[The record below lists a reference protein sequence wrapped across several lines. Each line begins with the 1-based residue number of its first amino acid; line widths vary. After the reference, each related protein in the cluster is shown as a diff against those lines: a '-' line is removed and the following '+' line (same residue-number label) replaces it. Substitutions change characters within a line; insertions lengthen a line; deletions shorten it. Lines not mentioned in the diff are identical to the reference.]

1 MLLALALE
9 INGKFD
15 HFRFNFAALQQFTLT
30 NRPGKLISVML
41 HCNKKPSE
49 DEMAPKKTTPPSP
62 EPIDTALASGVEA
75 MKEGF
80 EKAVKGYDQI
90 VSFGKDNAEAVLKS
104 ANAAGKGI
112 ESINTEA
119 FAYARKSAE
128 ESVAAAKAIL
138 SSKSVEEAFELQSAF
153 GKAVF
158 ETYVDQLAKFGDMA
172 LAATRHAAEPIQARA
187 SAFAD
192 LVRVA

>member
-1 MLLALALE
+1 MGNSITFGLKNAAPQHFPLTRQPLRPISLML
-9 INGKFD
+9 
-15 HFRFNFAALQQFTLT
+15 Q
-30 NRPGKLISVML
+30 
-41 HCNKKPSE
+41 CNKKPSE
-49 DEMAPKKTTPPSP
+49 DQMAAKKSTNHSA

-90 VSFGKDNAEAVLKS
+90 VTFGKDNAEAVLKS

-128 ESVAAAKAIL
+128 ESVAGAKAVL
-138 SSKSVEEAFELQSAF
+138 SSKSIAKAF
-153 GKAVF
+153 
-158 ETYVDQLAKFGDMA
+158 
-172 LAATRHAAEPIQARA
+172 
-187 SAFAD
+187 
-192 LVRVA
+192 

>member
-1 MLLALALE
+1 M
-9 INGKFD
+9 
-15 HFRFNFAALQQFTLT
+15 AAKKST
-30 NRPGKLISVML
+30 NHS
-41 HCNKKPSE
+41 
-49 DEMAPKKTTPPSP
+49 A
-62 EPIDTALASGVEA
+62 EPIDTALATGVEA

-90 VSFGKDNAEAVLKS
+90 VAFGKDNAEAVLKS

-128 ESVAAAKAIL
+128 ESVAVAKAVL
-138 SSKSVEEAFELQSAF
+138 SSKTIEEAFQLQSEF
-153 GKAVF
+153 SKAVF
-158 ETYVDQLAKFGDMA
+158 ESYVDQLAKFGDMA
-172 LAATRHAAEPIQARA
+172 LATTRHAAEPIQGRA

>member
-1 MLLALALE
+1 
-9 INGKFD
+9 
-15 HFRFNFAALQQFTLT
+15 
-30 NRPGKLISVML
+30 
-41 HCNKKPSE
+41 
-49 DEMAPKKTTPPSP
+49 MAPKKSTTPSP
-62 EPIDTALASGVEA
+62 EPIDTALASGVDA

-90 VSFGKDNAEAVLKS
+90 FAFGKDNAEAVLKS

-153 GKAVF
+153 SKAVF

-172 LAATRHAAEPIQARA
+172 LATTRHAAEPIQARA

>member
-1 MLLALALE
+1 
-9 INGKFD
+9 
-15 HFRFNFAALQQFTLT
+15 
-30 NRPGKLISVML
+30 
-41 HCNKKPSE
+41 
-49 DEMAPKKTTPPSP
+49 MASKKTTTQSA

-80 EKAVKGYDQI
+80 EKAVKSYDQI
-90 VSFGKDNAEAVLKS
+90 FSFGKDNAEAVLKS

-128 ESVAAAKAIL
+128 ESVAVAKAVL
-138 SSKSVEEAFELQSAF
+138 SSKTIEEAFQLQSEF
-153 GKAVF
+153 SKAVF
-158 ETYVDQLAKFGDMA
+158 ESYVDQLAKFGDMA
-172 LAATRHAAEPIQARA
+172 LAVTRHAAEPIQGRA
-187 SAFAD
+187 AALAD